1 MIQLVGKV
9 TKTTLDLNGKAK
21 LTINQKS
28 GRISLSKKVV
38 DTLNFNLETQSIGFG
53 YDPEKTLGASAFLYV
68 IDNVEEGI
76 KAGKSG
82 SLTSKYHCAE
92 LNKMFTAEIG
102 EANRYELDFAEEAKD
117 YNETKLYA
125 LTFSTVLNDIT
136 RTKKEEV
143 TVTASEPQAEVETPV
158 AQVAEVEVPTVQDN
172 VQEELPETEPENA
185 LPWNTQDMMAD
196 AEAEAQH
203 NEEPQEESN
212 EPQAFTFGAEG

>member
-38 DTLNFNLETQSIGFG
+38 DTLDFNLETQSIGFG

-102 EANRYELDFAEEAKD
+102 EANRYELDFSEEAKD
-117 YNETKLYA
+117 YNGTKLYA

-136 RTKKEEV
+136 RTKKV
-143 TVTASEPQAEVETPV
+143 EVESTGDHIDSDLAGEVEPV

-172 VQEELPETEPENA
+172 VQEDV
-185 LPWNTQDMMAD
+185 LPWNTQDMMND
-196 AEAEAQH
+196 AIAEAQH

>member
-38 DTLNFNLETQSIGFG
+38 DTLDFNLETQSIGFG

-102 EANRYELDFAEEAKD
+102 EANRYELDFVEEAKD
-117 YNETKLYA
+117 YNGTKLYA

-143 TVTASEPQAEVETPV
+143 TVTASEPQVEAETPV

-172 VQEELPETEPENA
+172 VQEDV

>member
-9 TKTTLDLNGKAK
+9 TAKANLDLNGKAK

-38 DTLNFNLETQSIGFG
+38 DTLDFNLETQSIGFG

-102 EANRYELDFAEEAKD
+102 EANRYELDFVEEAKD
-117 YNETKLYA
+117 YNGTKLYA
-125 LTFSTVLNDIT
+125 LTFSSVLNDIT
-136 RTKKEEV
+136 RTRSEETA
-143 TVTASEPQAEVETPV
+143 TVAETQSEAPV

-172 VQEELPETEPENA
+172 VQDNVQEDA
-185 LPWNTQDMMAD
+185 LPWNSQDMMTDAI
-196 AEAEAQH
+196 AEAEN
-203 NEEPQEESN
+203 NEEPQEEA
-212 EPQAFTFGAEG
+212 QAFTFGAQG